1 MGPPPSLH
9 SAHLA
14 ELPSP
19 KGCLFRPA
27 LRLWAALG
35 ACVHFPR
42 VRAPRPRQILKWG
55 PTQEG
60 VRSPPARR
68 QAQPNNPQPA
78 QSTSHAEQGARDG
91 HGQWAAAVESWLKA
105 PSKVKPR
112 GFSPGGPGSPGA
124 CELQQEKPL

>member
-19 KGCLFRPA
+19 KGCLFRHA

-78 QSTSHAEQGARDG
+78 QSTPHAEQGARMGVDS
-91 HGQWAAAVESWLKA
+91 GQLPWRA
-105 PSKVKPR
+105 
-112 GFSPGGPGSPGA
+112 G
-124 CELQQEKPL
+124 